1 MGLDPDEQEYCYE
14 HYWNAVE
21 KNTVYDVSSFARDWL
36 AAIRRKTPAIKRVY
50 TVFKDYVKAQAFN
63 TRNLLS
69 ELLKYSEHYKVITTA
84 SSGTPQDRR
93 RTSISAARN
102 LGMAILLADFGVFGS
117 VMTSLQPSRW

>member
-1 MGLDPDEQEYCYE
+1 MGLDSDEQEYCYE

-21 KNTVYDVSSFARDWL
+21 KNTAYDVSSFARDWL

-84 SSGTPQDRR
+84 SSGTPKIDAVPPSLRPGTWAWLSFWQ
-93 RTSISAARN
+93 TSASSGR
-102 LGMAILLADFGVFGS
+102 
-117 VMTSLQPSRW
+117 